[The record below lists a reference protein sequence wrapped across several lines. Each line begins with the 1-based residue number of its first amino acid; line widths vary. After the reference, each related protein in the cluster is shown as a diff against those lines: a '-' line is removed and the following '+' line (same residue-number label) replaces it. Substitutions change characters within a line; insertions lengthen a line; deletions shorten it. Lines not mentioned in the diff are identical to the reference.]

1 MCESLKVST
10 VSRTKKESDIATK
23 RHGKIIVVQKQINR
37 KKQLISIKR
46 EKKMRVVPFER
57 KKDQV
62 KRTK

>member
-1 MCESLKVST
+1 MQIFVESAKVQKVQSKILKQ
-10 VSRTKKESDIATK
+10 RHSDK
-23 RHGKIIVVQKQINR
+23 GKIIVVQKQI
-37 KKQLISIKR
+37 KQLISIKR